1 VATLADAV
9 AHAHSRGVVHRD
21 LKPANVLLSPSRE
34 VSASAGGVLAPG
46 SRLNDVI
53 PKIADFGLAKL
64 VEPSEEAPT
73 RTEMILGTVS
83 YMAPE
88 QAGGKVHA
96 IGPATDIYG
105 LGAILYELLTGLPPF
120 RGENELET
128 ALQVQFDEP
137 VSPSR
142 LRPRTPR
149 DLQTICLKC

>member
-1 VATLADAV
+1 
-9 AHAHSRGVVHRD
+9 
-21 LKPANVLLSPSRE
+21 
-34 VSASAGGVLAPG
+34 
-46 SRLNDVI
+46 VI

-73 RTEMILGTVS
+73 RTGMILGTVS

-149 DLQTICLKC
+149 DLQTICLKCLHKEPERRYASASALVDDLRRYLESRPIHARPIGRMERVGRW